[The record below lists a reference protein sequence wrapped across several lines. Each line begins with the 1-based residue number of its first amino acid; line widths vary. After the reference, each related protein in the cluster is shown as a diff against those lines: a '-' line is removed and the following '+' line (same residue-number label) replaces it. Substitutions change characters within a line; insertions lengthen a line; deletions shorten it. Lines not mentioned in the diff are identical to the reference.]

1 MSEKVQEQ
9 NGIENNNL
17 VKSTDLEDNNN
28 YNITEKVNFILEIKI
43 ILKNVEIIN
52 DDINIRKKKNSC

>member
-1 MSEKVQEQ
+1 MSEEVQEQ

-17 VKSTDLEDNNN
+17 EKSTDLEDNNN
-28 YNITEKVNFILEIKI
+28 YNITEKVDFILEMKI